1 MGNLWAIVLAGGE
14 GRRLA
19 PLTERLYGFAL
30 PKQFAVLD
38 GHRSLLQRTV
48 DRLLP
53 IVSPERLVVVVPRTH
68 ERVGRDQLA
77 QWPWAHVV
85 VQPRNLGTGPGICCL
100 WPTCSSEIRAPSSAW
115 LPRTI
120 TSPTRRPRAARSGRR
135 GTPAEELPIALVG
148 ARATRAET
156 EYGWIEPGEVMRGC
170 LTARAFV
177 EKPGAERAARLLAS
191 GALWNTFLFV
201 ARARALWDRSA
212 RRMPVHASAIRG
224 CAPVASK
231 EKRADLRA
239 AYSRLSACNFSCDI
253 LEREPE
259 VALVVLEDSGWS
271 DLGSPER
278 VREALCGTSADR
290 QLGGANR
297 AS

>member
-1 MGNLWAIVLAGGE
+1 MGDLWTIVLAGGA

-38 GHRSLLQRTV
+38 GERSLLQRTV

-53 IVSPERLVVVVPRTH
+53 IVPPERQVVVLPRTY
-68 ERVGRDQLA
+68 ERLGRDQLSE
-77 QWPWAHVV
+77 WASVQVV
-85 VQPRNLGTGPGICCL
+85 VQPRNLGTGPGILLPLAHVLERDLSAFVCV
-100 WPTCSSEIRAPSSAW
+100 APSDHHFSDEAGA
-115 LPRTI
+115 
-120 TSPTRRPRAARSGRR
+120 RRGIMAARHA
-135 GTPAEELPIALVG
+135 AEAFPIALVG

-156 EYGWIEPGEVMRGC
+156 EYGWIERGETKRGC

-177 EKPGAERAARLLAS
+177 EKPSPERAARLLAS

-224 CAPVASK
+224 CVPVASAQ
-231 EKRADLRA
+231 RALRA
-239 AYSRLSACNFSCDI
+239 AYSRLSACNFSCDV
-253 LEREPE
+253 LEREPQL
-259 VALVVLEDSGWS
+259 ALVVLEDCGWS
-271 DLGSPER
+271 DLGSPAR
-278 VREALCGTSADR
+278 VREALSGTSADL
-290 QLGGANR
+290 QVGSANQ
-297 AS
+297 AG